1 MNEAFKNAED
11 NLKAQLEDSEG
22 LVIRSGV
29 ISSKLNS
36 IMNAVVDS
44 GWSSAS
50 LESAKTDLHALN
62 EKASNLHLD
71 NKSFVLNTNFLM
83 NQQLKTAVKLAT
95 IVVASAISREESR
108 GAFRRIDFPETNADL
123 MHHSLADKDSNTDKL
138 AIRKGSSGN
147 WVLPP
152 A

>member
-50 LESAKTDLHALN
+50 LESAKTTYML
-62 EKASNLHLD
+62 
-71 NKSFVLNTNFLM
+71 
-83 NQQLKTAVKLAT
+83 
-95 IVVASAISREESR
+95 
-108 GAFRRIDFPETNADL
+108 
-123 MHHSLADKDSNTDKL
+123 
-138 AIRKGSSGN
+138 
-147 WVLPP
+147 
-152 A
+152 